1 MLKARFCDYRLL
13 NNLQQMHLKLLQK
26 EQLKKEQKQSSVR
39 LAKKLIIKFQK
50 NQKSETVRNE
60 TKTVRCDS
68 EIPKEGYLSPK
79 DSYSSYINHKHG
91 SCGCIP

>member
-39 LAKKLIIKFQK
+39 LAKKIDYKISKESK
-50 NQKSETVRNE
+50 VR
-60 TKTVRCDS
+60 DS
-68 EIPKEGYLSPK
+68 
-79 DSYSSYINHKHG
+79 
-91 SCGCIP
+91 